1 MRTPRE
7 PLRGSSD
14 LRSHL
19 VAMLLLLRKKR
30 GKTGHAQNILP
41 AMTVSGQGH
50 FRSRD
55 FVTSGQKAPLGRR
68 NFRLRM
74 RRTYFWTGHVT
85 DVTSG
90 HVTDVTSGHVT
101 DVTSGHVTSCSTP
114 SQHPFKC
121 GFVRTHILL
130 ALLDLLFYM
139 YVLEIVVCPFV
150 LFLLAIV
157 VYVLLRYTY
166 SDYPFS
172 IIKLLSPPK
181 KEYNCHNN
189 VDCFWFTSK
198 KKLFK
203 RLVSYSCF
211 WIFDDLNELV
221 VCAVLQNIASIL
233 FFLNEKAS
241 QLNNCYNSI
250 HCNFLFVNN

>member
-1 MRTPRE
+1 MTLPKGSRDLRSLRMLHKFRLRMRTPRE

-172 IIKLLSPPK
+172 IIKLLSPPS

-189 VDCFWFTSK
+189 VDCF
-198 KKLFK
+198 
-203 RLVSYSCF
+203 
-211 WIFDDLNELV
+211 
-221 VCAVLQNIASIL
+221 
-233 FFLNEKAS
+233 
-241 QLNNCYNSI
+241 
-250 HCNFLFVNN
+250 

>member
-1 MRTPRE
+1 MLNIGRGRRREHPNDTSEGVTWPSVTTDVAQIPVAHAHTKRTPKGVKW
-7 PLRGSSD
+7 PS
-14 LRSHL
+14 
-19 VAMLLLLRKKR
+19 
-30 GKTGHAQNILP
+30 
-41 AMTVSGQGH
+41 
-50 FRSRD
+50 
-55 FVTSGQKAPLGRR
+55 VTSSSHVTTTKKKTRENGACAEHTSGHDRFRTGPLPVTWFCQKAPLGRR
-68 NFRLRM
+68 NFLLRM

-101 DVTSGHVTSCSTP
+101 NVTSGHVTSCSTP

-172 IIKLLSPPK
+172 IIKLLSPPN

-198 KKLFK
+198 KTL
-203 RLVSYSCF
+203 
-211 WIFDDLNELV
+211 
-221 VCAVLQNIASIL
+221 
-233 FFLNEKAS
+233 
-241 QLNNCYNSI
+241 
-250 HCNFLFVNN
+250 